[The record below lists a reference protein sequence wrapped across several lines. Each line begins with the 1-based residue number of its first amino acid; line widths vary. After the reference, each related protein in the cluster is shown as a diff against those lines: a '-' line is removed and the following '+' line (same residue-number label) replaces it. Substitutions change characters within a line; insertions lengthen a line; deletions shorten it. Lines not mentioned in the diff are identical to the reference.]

1 MHGRHSECRH
11 TTPNPLTLL
20 TNWFLKN
27 SSRTC
32 LEENY
37 QPVRGRREGTIP
49 AWVTGSL
56 VQNGPGKFYFGSS
69 VFQHLFDGSALVRK
83 FHIDQGEVTYQCQF
97 VKTQS
102 YKVTVT
108 QLNIE
113 IMCS

>member
-1 MHGRHSECRH
+1 MHGRHSECRQ
-11 TTPNPLTLL
+11 

-102 YKVTVT
+102 YKVLTVT